1 MVCNKC
7 GRPVSSRLSKPIPLC
22 MRCRYQAAR
31 SGPPS
36 IAKKIKPR
44 SEKAACIQC
53 GKEILNANS
62 RKLYCDHC
70 KKYRRKR
77 CAKCGAEFEVKITD
91 YSTRDFCWECKPKF
105 DRSGGEETAAKKQKA
120 LRRQKAAKMR
130 AIKASGL
137 TYGQYMAAV
146 ENGLPA
152 AAATEQNN
160 EPPKKEE
167 APEAASWRPL
177 GEYEKPK
184 VFEPKARLK
193 IPVSR
198 LPYRGEPTRSCTGPR
213 RQCAAWNL

>member
-22 MRCRYQAAR
+22 MRCRYQTVR

-105 DRSGGEETAAKKQKA
+105 DRSGEEKTAAKKQKA
-120 LRRQKAAKMR
+120 LSRRQKAEKMR
-130 AIKASGL
+130 AIEASGL
-137 TYGQYMAAV
+137 TYGKYMQLVHA
-146 ENGLPA
+146 GLPIP
-152 AAATEQNN
+152 
-160 EPPKKEE
+160 EPET
-167 APEAASWRPL
+167 APAPDHSWMPEL
-177 GEYEKPK
+177 GWIPIGE
-184 VFEPKARLK
+184 EPKGPASKATLK
-193 IPVSR
+193 IR
-198 LPYRGEPTRSCTGPR
+198 IK
-213 RQCAAWNL
+213 

>member
-22 MRCRYQAAR
+22 MRCRYQAVR

-105 DRSGGEETAAKKQKA
+105 DRSGEEETAAKKQKA
-120 LRRQKAAKMR
+120 LSRRQKAEKMR

-137 TYGQYMAAV
+137 TYGQYMALVSA
-146 ENGLPA
+146 GQPIP
-152 AAATEQNN
+152 
-160 EPPKKEE
+160 EPPEE
-167 APEAASWRPL
+167 TQKSSTHPQESGWIPVGQVPQGPA
-177 GEYEKPK
+177 
-184 VFEPKARLK
+184 PKARIK
-193 IPVSR
+193 IMPK
-198 LPYRGEPTRSCTGPR
+198 GEKCS
-213 RQCAAWNL
+213 